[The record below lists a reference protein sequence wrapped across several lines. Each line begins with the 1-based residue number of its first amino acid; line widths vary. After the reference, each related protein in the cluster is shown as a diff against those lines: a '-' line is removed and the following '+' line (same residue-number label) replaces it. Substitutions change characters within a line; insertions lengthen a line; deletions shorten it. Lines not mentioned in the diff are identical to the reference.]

1 MVLEFYQS
9 FVSLSIHWFI
19 QPVSWAST
27 VGLARCWVLHAG
39 ESDEKGIVQQL
50 MDIRAQWSGSP
61 TAYGQGYRETGMSPV
76 WILGT
81 SLL

>member
-1 MVLEFYQS
+1 M
-9 FVSLSIHWFI
+9 
-19 QPVSWAST
+19 
-27 VGLARCWVLHAG
+27 LHAG
-39 ESDEKGIVQQL
+39 ESDEKGTVQQL